1 MNRRKEIKNIRV
13 DIYGIK
19 NGQTIKKVN
28 GNFVKVNKFYKILAR
43 LFSKRERSHKLS
55 ILERAEK

>member
-19 NGQTIKKVN
+19 NGQTMEKVN
-28 GNFVKVNKFYKILAR
+28 GNFVKENKFYKILAR
-43 LFSKRERSHKLS
+43 LFTKRERSHKSS